1 MEIFAA
7 VLNCQLWVTTK
18 TKKEKRT
25 HERCVGPL
33 IHVYT
38 FLSSKGEEFSN
49 IVVMFAFTFFLSIK
63 QKVCYVVQ
71 RLWKSLQYSCWKKKK
86 RL

>member
-71 RLWKSLQYSCWKKKK
+71 RL
-86 RL
+86 